1 MDAFSIDLA
10 AKMAHFWQK
19 YKYDRLSE
27 SPLYILLGSTL
38 QQQHQCA
45 SDGKMGHKSWAI
57 SNAVSV
63 IKIQGDAQKK
73 PSFPPFCLFCSLSLS
88 QKECRQKHTT
98 FDVGPRQSSNDAQ
111 CAVQVNLLWFEM
123 KVQPNPFEKCCTG
136 FGRSMLQFLK
146 LFYYFI

>member
-1 MDAFSIDLA
+1 MPVCPSQ
-10 AKMAHFWQK
+10 KAHFRQK
-19 YKYDRLSE
+19 QEFDRLSE
-27 SPLYILLGSTL
+27 SPLSVLLGSSL

-73 PSFPPFCLFCSLSLS
+73 PFLPPFCLFCSLSLS

-98 FDVGPRQSSNDAQ
+98 FDVCPRQSSNDAQ

-123 KVQPNPFEKCCTG
+123 KVQPNPFQQCCTV
-136 FGRSMLQFLK
+136 FGRSISMLQFLK
-146 LFYYFI
+146 